1 MNKFLNILPVVIMV
15 ESFAASVPLFI
26 CGRWGSGLYWFS
38 AGLLNF
44 AVIFFIKKYGWKYET
59 AKGVLFQD
67 RDVPVLYYRRAGRDV
82 SVCGICGGSGD
93 QEVSVQNQEAEKL
106 LILSFEFK
114 I

>member
-44 AVIFFIKKYGWKYET
+44 AVIFFIKKYG
-59 AKGVLFQD
+59 
-67 RDVPVLYYRRAGRDV
+67 
-82 SVCGICGGSGD
+82 
-93 QEVSVQNQEAEKL
+93 
-106 LILSFEFK
+106 
-114 I
+114 